1 MGNTHVVPKAVGCVV
16 PCFIQSLLYHS
27 AQFSSVKLLP
37 LPTAKYRAHLNP
49 PSFPAKEPGR
59 AEHGTQTQS
68 LSQNCFK
75 FSHLSLFSVWCH
87 TKHSSLSFSQTM
99 YIHCRIVHMYM
110 SDHTMHNIH
119 HTCGAHPILIR
130 SYGSLIFTDPP
141 SYPVGRLRMPKLD
154 PSSIPHLSLTVVAQ
168 LKSLQ
173 NAASHHFGSIL
184 THFESSVYAQ
194 LETKQPSQ

>member
-37 LPTAKYRAHLNP
+37 LQTAKYRAHLNP

-75 FSHLSLFSVWCH
+75 FSNLSLG
-87 TKHSSLSFSQTM
+87 LSMMPYKTFIIELLAN
-99 YIHCRIVHMYM
+99 YVHCRIVHMYM
-110 SDHTMHNIH
+110 SDHTMHNLH

-173 NAASHHFGSIL
+173 NAALHHFGSIL